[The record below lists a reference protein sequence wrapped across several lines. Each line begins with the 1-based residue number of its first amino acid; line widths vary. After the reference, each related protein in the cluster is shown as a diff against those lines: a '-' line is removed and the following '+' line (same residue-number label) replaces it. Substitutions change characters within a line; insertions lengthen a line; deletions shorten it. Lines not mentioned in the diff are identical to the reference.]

1 MAICTNQ
8 CAEDMIEHVYSA
20 CPTYKK
26 GDATAAAFIFCDTI
40 YNTMKSAGFSTAGT
54 WTSALSAS
62 PDPEND
68 LVVVNKVNVALTSE
82 TSFIDNPI
90 PDGNAQVKDGTTFTF
105 TLTDPNYN
113 TSNFDFYE
121 GLDGRDA
128 YVVIAFANGDDMWVS
143 EKKIKIFTTLPNIT
157 RDEVLQFTA
166 TGAKKFEK
174 GVNWLPYTAQ
184 PAGIFD
190 I

>member
-1 MAICTNQ
+1 MAVCTNQ
-8 CAEDMIEHVYSA
+8 CSENMIEHVYSS

-26 GDATAAAFIFCDTI
+26 GDATSVAFIFCNSVYT
-40 YNTMKSAGFSTAGT
+40 T
-54 WTSALSAS
+54 LSADFTDESLWTPILNGS
-62 PDPEND
+62 PSPEND
-68 LVVVNKVNVALTSE
+68 VVIVNKVAVSLTSE

-90 PDGNAQVKDGTTFTF
+90 PDGNTQVKDGTNYTVTI
-105 TLTDPNYN
+105 TDPNYN

-121 GLDGRDA
+121 ALDGRDA
-128 YVVIAFANGDDMWVS
+128 YAVIAFANGEDMWVS
-143 EKKIKIFTTLPNIT
+143 EKPIKFFTTLPNIT

-174 GVNWLPYTAQ
+174 GINWLPFTAQ

>member
-26 GDATAAAFIFCDTI
+26 GDATSVAFIFCDDA
-40 YNTMKSAGFSTAGT
+40 YQQLKLGGFSTNTVWDMLLSGT
-54 WTSALSAS
+54 
-62 PDPEND
+62 PNPEND
-68 LVVVNKVNVALTSE
+68 LVIVNKVAASLTSE

-121 GLDGRDA
+121 NLDGRDA
-128 YVVIAFANGDDMWVS
+128 YVVIAFSNGLDMWVS
-143 EKKIKIFTTLPNIT
+143 EKPIKIFTTLPNIT
-157 RDEVLQFTA
+157 KDEILQFTA

-174 GVNWLPYTAQ
+174 GVNWLPFTSQ